1 MKRLIFC
8 VFFLCC
14 ALLFAQNALLIRPAD
29 IRLVPE
35 KNTSYTKSI
44 NQSFDEVKGYH
55 LYIKKRQGLES
66 VMLTE
71 TTRDPDG
78 VSDNYAYRAL
88 EYNSINGDEM
98 RYLDGKP
105 LQTEYSKY
113 SLVDSNAEY
122 VQGFGE
128 AFHIYIPNEIQY
140 GYPWT
145 RSGTVKIGRGTFIN
159 IRAFSKKYAD
169 YTGSFYDNPYMFD
182 LGKKRVVHSKT
193 KKIQEEPKDDD
204 LDAIPETEV
213 KDIFTEDE
221 ESSANITDEFS
232 DSLLTDDYNL
242 IASEKFLEISDFLI
256 YSKGPE
262 TIVDDVM
269 KLIGT
274 IPSKK
279 KVDIVFA
286 IDATGSMKDDIIV
299 LRQRWIPELIKK
311 CGGFESLRLGLLL
324 YRDYGDNFRYK
335 GLPVKFFDFTDDLK
349 IFQKN
354 LNDFTIK
361 GNEGG
366 DIPEAVYEALYSAL
380 EFYDWDKDA
389 MKKIILIGDA
399 QPHPIPR
406 GTKKYS
412 KELVQ
417 KLSATKNIK
426 IDAII
431 TPDDKKRRGR

>member
-78 VSDNYAYRAL
+78 ISDNYAYRAL

-262 TIVDDVM
+262 TIVNDVM

-399 QPHPIPR
+399 QPHPVPR

>member
-78 VSDNYAYRAL
+78 ISDNYAYRAL

-262 TIVDDVM
+262 TIVNDVM

>member
-14 ALLFAQNALLIRPAD
+14 ALLFAQNALLIRPTD

-78 VSDNYAYRAL
+78 ISDNYAYRAL

-213 KDIFTEDE
+213 KDMFTEDE
-221 ESSANITDEFS
+221 ESSANITDELS

-262 TIVDDVM
+262 TIVNDVM

>member
-14 ALLFAQNALLIRPAD
+14 ALLFAQNALLIRPTD

-44 NQSFDEVKGYH
+44 NQSFDEIKGYH

-78 VSDNYAYRAL
+78 ISDNYAYRAL

-221 ESSANITDEFS
+221 ESSANITDELS

-262 TIVDDVM
+262 TIVNDVM

-380 EFYDWDKDA
+380 EFYDWDKEA

-399 QPHPIPR
+399 QPHPVPR

>member
-78 VSDNYAYRAL
+78 ISDNYAYRAL

-182 LGKKRVVHSKT
+182 LGKKRVMHSKT

-213 KDIFTEDE
+213 KDMFTEDE

-262 TIVDDVM
+262 TIVDDIM

-324 YRDYGDNFRYK
+324 YRDYGDNFRYR

>member
-262 TIVDDVM
+262 TIVDDIM